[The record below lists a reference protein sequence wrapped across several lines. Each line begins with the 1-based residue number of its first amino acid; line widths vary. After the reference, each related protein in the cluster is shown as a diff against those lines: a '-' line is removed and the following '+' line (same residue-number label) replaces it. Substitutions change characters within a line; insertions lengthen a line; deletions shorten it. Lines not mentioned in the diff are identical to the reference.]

1 MNAGG
6 VSLFGEERELA
17 VTATSP
23 HGFPLS
29 SGQCA
34 ALLFEQARTDLP
46 HLPCDGGQGMFLA
59 TGGRFY
65 PDSGD
70 HPEITT
76 PEVSHPSEIVRY
88 TRAGE
93 AILADLAKSL
103 QVGGRVRSMRI
114 FKHNANHGADGFIAW
129 GTHESYLGRKS
140 AAGRNSDQSKRSFA
154 GSLIP
159 FLVTRILFTGSG
171 GFNSRFPGIEFLI
184 SPRVAHL
191 TCPISPSSTS
201 DRPIFH
207 LRPESLTSADLGYD
221 RIHLICGESNLG
233 DRSLCLKF
241 ATTALVVAMLDA
253 DLPLPDLRLENP
265 VQSMLQFARDWNLR
279 CRARLSDGS
288 RMSAI
293 EIQRWYLAAAENAVD
308 RPEMPPWTR
317 EAIWQWRAALDALSQ
332 AQVDGRNP
340 GNPNE
345 ESLDWRI
352 KHALFNGVLCEGGFT
367 WKEVKAWN
375 AVMSVVLRRRT
386 SRGEPFPYPSTKAI
400 ELGIEGYPEDLL
412 REMRQ
417 GIARLGLREARLIP
431 FLRLRDTLQEIDI
444 RLMEV
449 GGEGLFR
456 SIERAGC
463 VRHRMETDDSI
474 EEARHRPPSGTRA
487 SIRGSMIRRL
497 HRAGM
502 GRRFTA
508 SWEGIRDKEKS
519 HRMLDLGDPFETK
532 IRWVVPPDILDPWLT
547 LFGGSQPS
555 PDSPVFPFSD
565 LLDRYDAGDYR
576 SGWEMIEAYRRSLAD
591 SAAGIS
597 GGSPSYDY
605 LRLRAWFAAR
615 LGLSTET
622 HHALEQLNRSTHFFQ
637 SSLGHHAD
645 FVLAL
650 SNLGLAGHDT
660 IEASIQSGFL
670 ALGGPESADAAF
682 LSNAALRRLRTGDT
696 ETARRWLDRALEP
709 DVFEASHAHTQAR
722 ILAHRGECCRR
733 EGRLDEAEGW
743 LRRSEDAYLLGR
755 FNGDHADYCLPYRA
769 KLDRCLARDDLA
781 MERLERALAI
791 QTGLGNP
798 GQLRTRLLM
807 AQIRGDSSETTREAV
822 AGIARQ
828 FPAFEECPRF
838 RAILE
843 PQTWSLWCQG
853 RLTGP
858 LAHAV

>member
-340 GNPNE
+340 GT
-345 ESLDWRI
+345 R
-352 KHALFNGVLCEGGFT
+352 
-367 WKEVKAWN
+367 
-375 AVMSVVLRRRT
+375 MR
-386 SRGEPFPYPSTKAI
+386 SRST
-400 ELGIEGYPEDLL
+400 
-412 REMRQ
+412 
-417 GIARLGLREARLIP
+417 
-431 FLRLRDTLQEIDI
+431 
-444 RLMEV
+444 
-449 GGEGLFR
+449 
-456 SIERAGC
+456 
-463 VRHRMETDDSI
+463 
-474 EEARHRPPSGTRA
+474 
-487 SIRGSMIRRL
+487 
-497 HRAGM
+497 
-502 GRRFTA
+502 
-508 SWEGIRDKEKS
+508 
-519 HRMLDLGDPFETK
+519 
-532 IRWVVPPDILDPWLT
+532 
-547 LFGGSQPS
+547 GGSNM
-555 PDSPVFPFSD
+555 
-565 LLDRYDAGDYR
+565 R
-576 SGWEMIEAYRRSLAD
+576 SSTGC
-591 SAAGIS
+591 SA
-597 GGSPSYDY
+597 
-605 LRLRAWFAAR
+605 
-615 LGLSTET
+615 
-622 HHALEQLNRSTHFFQ
+622 
-637 SSLGHHAD
+637 
-645 FVLAL
+645 
-650 SNLGLAGHDT
+650 
-660 IEASIQSGFL
+660 
-670 ALGGPESADAAF
+670 
-682 LSNAALRRLRTGDT
+682 
-696 ETARRWLDRALEP
+696 
-709 DVFEASHAHTQAR
+709 
-722 ILAHRGECCRR
+722 
-733 EGRLDEAEGW
+733 
-743 LRRSEDAYLLGR
+743 
-755 FNGDHADYCLPYRA
+755 
-769 KLDRCLARDDLA
+769 
-781 MERLERALAI
+781 
-791 QTGLGNP
+791 
-798 GQLRTRLLM
+798 
-807 AQIRGDSSETTREAV
+807 RGDS
-822 AGIARQ
+822 
-828 FPAFEECPRF
+828 P
-838 RAILE
+838 
-843 PQTWSLWCQG
+843 G
-853 RLTGP
+853 RK
-858 LAHAV
+858 